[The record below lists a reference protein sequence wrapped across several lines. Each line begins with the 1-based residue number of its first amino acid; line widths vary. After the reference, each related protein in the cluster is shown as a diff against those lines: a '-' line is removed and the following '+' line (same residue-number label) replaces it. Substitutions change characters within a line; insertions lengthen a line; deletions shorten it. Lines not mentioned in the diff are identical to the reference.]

1 MKKLLQNDIFLRIFS
16 LALAIFCW
24 IYIVFITNPEIEVKI
39 NNVPVT
45 LANHQ
50 AIKNEGYIVSSE
62 VNTTVNIKVKG
73 SRRMLANLDESS
85 IIAYVDLIDCTD
97 KKTFNLPVNIKL
109 PYDGIS
115 LVSSN
120 ITKIPVSI
128 DNYVTKDFPV
138 EYSYTGELKDSHYS
152 VNSTEIYTPT
162 VTVSGPEPILNTV
175 ERATITIDL
184 KNATDDISGF
194 APIKFLN
201 SNNAEVS
208 PVTLDIKN
216 RDISFKCVVYA
227 KKVVP
232 IQPVLSDSANY
243 EAKIQ
248 GDSIITIEG
257 PASKINAISSIPTST
272 IHVYEANAVYPVK
285 PILPEGVTA
294 EENIHTVYVQVTKK

>member
-50 AIKNEGYIVSSE
+50 SIKNEGYIVANE
-62 VNTTVNIKVKG
+62 VTTTVNIKVKG

-97 KKTFNLPVNIKL
+97 KKTYDLPINIKL

-120 ITKIPVSI
+120 ITKISVSV
-128 DNYVTKDFPV
+128 DNYVTKEFPI
-138 EYSYTGELKDSHYS
+138 EYSYEGELKDSHYS
-152 VNSTEIYTPT
+152 IYSTELYTPT
-162 VTVSGPEPILNTV
+162 VTVSGPEPILNTI
-175 ERATITIDL
+175 ERASITISLNKSDE
-184 KNATDDISGF
+184 DISGF
-194 APIKFLN
+194 APVAFLN
-201 SNNAEVS
+201 SNNSEI
-208 PVTLDIKN
+208 PTVTLDIKN
-216 RDISFKCVVYA
+216 KSVSFKCVVYA

-232 IQPVLSDSANY
+232 IQPTLSDNINY

-248 GDSIITIEG
+248 GDHLLTIEG
-257 PASKINAISSIPTST
+257 PASKINAITAIPTGT
-272 IHVYEANAVYPVK
+272 IRVHEGETVYSAR

-294 EENIHTVYVQVTKK
+294 EENIQTVYVQVTKK